1 MKDIWKLIKLP
12 FQGIWQVL
20 MWLSMAYWIMLGIV
34 FLIMGVMYLW
44 LEISPPKGE
53 TVQLSIVKNNTN
65 KKETFRALEFLNHSL
80 NQSISI
86 LEEHESVFNTIG
98 NDINLSNTQK
108 ELIELD
114 ENKTTYEMVVF
125 EGDLNA
131 SVESFHNVWIVQY
144 EEDNVSTMRLLMH
157 DSNTTFPITIRIKNS
172 SNWADIET
180 RHYGDILKKWRFENG
195 KYEIQKSKNKRI
207 YSHS

>member
-1 MKDIWKLIKLP
+1 MKAIWK
-12 FQGIWQVL
+12 FL
-20 MWLSMAYWIMLGIV
+20 MWLSKVYWIMLGIV
-34 FLIMGVMYLW
+34 FLFIGVIYLW
-44 LEISPPKGE
+44 LKISPPKGE

-65 KKETFRALEFLNHSL
+65 KKETFRALEQLNRSL
-80 NQSISI
+80 NQGIFI
-86 LEEHESVFNTIG
+86 LEKHESIFNVVG
-98 NDINLSNTQK
+98 SDINLSSTK
-108 ELIELD
+108 TELIELD

-125 EGDLNA
+125 EGELNA
-131 SVESFHNVWIVQY
+131 SIESFHNVWIVQY
-144 EEDNVSTMRLLMH
+144 EEDNVSSMKLLMH